1 MHRNPSRPLSPHL
14 SIWRWGPHMLVSILH
29 RVTGGGLS
37 VVGAVLLVWWLAA
50 AASGPKAYATFADY
64 ADEWYLMVIWIGLSW
79 ALFQHTLSG
88 LRHLVMDVG
97 AGFELTTNKFWAMMT
112 LIGSAALTVV
122 LWLYILGTK

>member
-50 AASGPKAYATFADY
+50 AASGPKAYATFADH

-112 LIGSAALTVV
+112 LVGSAALTVV